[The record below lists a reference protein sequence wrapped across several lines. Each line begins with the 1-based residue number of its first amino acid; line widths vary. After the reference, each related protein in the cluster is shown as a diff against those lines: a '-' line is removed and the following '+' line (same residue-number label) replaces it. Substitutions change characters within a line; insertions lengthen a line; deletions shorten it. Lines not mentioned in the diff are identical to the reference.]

1 MSIAH
6 SIYRNHESSLY
17 GNELDTLFA
26 VKIFE
31 EMQMACLGAKK
42 KIFYRTQYMYHGSLQ
57 TNDTTRSDFRE
68 NGEVECMVSFWLALW
83 PCYAHYMCFS
93 CFIIY
98 HYKDVVSLH
107 VEI

>member
-1 MSIAH
+1 MQIQNMEERGYHFVSIAH

-42 KIFYRTQYMYHGSLQ
+42 
-57 TNDTTRSDFRE
+57 
-68 NGEVECMVSFWLALW
+68 
-83 PCYAHYMCFS
+83 
-93 CFIIY
+93 
-98 HYKDVVSLH
+98 
-107 VEI
+107 